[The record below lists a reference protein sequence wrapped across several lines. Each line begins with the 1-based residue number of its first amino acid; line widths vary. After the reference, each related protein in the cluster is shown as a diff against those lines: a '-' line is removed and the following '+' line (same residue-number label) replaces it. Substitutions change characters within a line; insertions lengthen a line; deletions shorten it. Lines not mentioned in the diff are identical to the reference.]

1 MGPNIHLIIGNVLSI
16 VSAVILTGTALFTY
30 LNDRK
35 NIANI
40 MISLAVMMA
49 VVFYI
54 SHVIG
59 TSIADPIISKYV
71 LMFNLCIFPAGMFQL
86 HGISAMIGTNK
97 NPSTRYIIA
106 FTYIVGCT
114 FLIYFLIFPNFF
126 LLPSVPKM
134 YFPNYYNPGILNWIR
149 VAFLLCY
156 VLVYTLIQ
164 LGLAYSRADSAIKRS
179 QYKFFIIAFMGIYT
193 IIYIPNFLVYNIQI
207 DPIWG
212 GLAGFF
218 WTIPIVYGAVR
229 YGLFNVKVIA
239 RQAFF
244 FAIAVGSVG
253 ALITLFN
260 YSNIWISQTI
270 PGFPL
275 WVTALISAGLVVIVS
290 VFIWKQLRQS
300 DILKYEFITT
310 ATHKFRTP
318 LTHVK
323 WASENLDKMSLSE
336 EEREQVKFIQ
346 EANAKM
352 VELTNVL
359 MNISETE
366 NAEYEYRMERI
377 DLSALVQETFDSLT
391 YQIKTKDLNIST
403 DIGPGLFAICDSS
416 RIRFIVQ
423 TFIENAVHYTPDGGV
438 VGISLHR
445 ELKDKEI
452 VFSVTDTG
460 IGINKEDVPL
470 LFSKFYR
477 GAQAR
482 LADTEGMGIGLYVA
496 KEIMERHKGR
506 IWAESEG
513 QGKGSTF
520 NFSLPATE

>member
-1 MGPNIHLIIGNVLSI
+1 MGPNIHLIVNNVASI
-16 VSAVILTGTALFTY
+16 ISAVILTGTALFTY

-40 MISLAVMMA
+40 MIALAVMMA

-59 TSIADPIISKYV
+59 ISISDPILSKDI

-86 HGISAMIGTNK
+86 HGIIAIIGKAKKYRT
-97 NPSTRYIIA
+97 TIIG
-106 FTYIVGCT
+106 TYIVGT
-114 FLIYFLIFPNFF
+114 AFVIFFLIFPDLF

-134 YFPNYYNPGILNWIR
+134 YFPSYYNPGILNWTRI
-149 VAFLLCY
+149 AFLLVY
-156 VLVYTLIQ
+156 VVVFTLIE
-164 LGLAYSRADSAIKRS
+164 LGLAYSKADSNTKRN
-179 QYKFFIIAFMGIYT
+179 QYKYFIIAFMGIYSV
-193 IIYIPNFLVYNIQI
+193 IYIPNFLVYNIQV
-207 DPIWG
+207 DPLWG
-212 GLAGFF
+212 AFAGIF
-218 WTIPIVYGAVR
+218 WAVPIVYGAVR

-239 RQAFF
+239 QQAFF
-244 FAIAVGSVG
+244 YGLAVAGIG
-253 ALITLFN
+253 GIITLLN
-260 YSNIWISQTI
+260 YSNIWIREII

-275 WVTALISAGLVVIVS
+275 WSTALFSSAVVVTASVI
-290 VFIWKQLRQS
+290 IWKQLRQS

-323 WASENLDKMSLSE
+323 WASENLEKMPLNDE
-336 EEREQVKFIQ
+336 QKEQVKFIE

-359 MNISETE
+359 MNISEAE
-366 NAEYEYRMERI
+366 NTEYEYRMERT
-377 DLSALVQETFDSLT
+377 DMSALVQETFTGLG
-391 YQIKTKDLNIST
+391 YQMKTKDLVISQ
-403 DIGPGLFAICDSS
+403 DIQPGLFAMCDSS

-423 TFIENAVHYTPDGGV
+423 TFIENAIHYTPEHGTV
-438 VGISLHR
+438 ALSLKLD
-445 ELKDKEI
+445 EKNKEVIFAVKDN
-452 VFSVTDTG
+452 G
-460 IGINKEDVPL
+460 IGIGKEELPL

-482 LADTEGMGIGLYVA
+482 LADTEGMGIGLYVT
-496 KEIMERHKGR
+496 KEIIGRHKGR
-506 IWAESEG
+506 LWAESEG

-520 NFSLPATE
+520 SFTLPAVQ